1 VTDFKSNIVS
11 LSTRRRVATLVAVIG
26 LLFVASRLAN
36 LWPRDVELVYEV
48 GPEVREVD
56 VDYLQAGEAVSSVRF
71 GQSTMKAG
79 VIRHLVRLQPGEY
92 EVHITLYGQ
101 DRSATEQLRG
111 LSVPAA
117 RATRIDLKAA
127 TGSSE

>member
-1 VTDFKSNIVS
+1 
-11 LSTRRRVATLVAVIG
+11 
-26 LLFVASRLAN
+26 
-36 LWPRDVELVYEV
+36 
-48 GPEVREVD
+48 
-56 VDYLQAGEAVSSVRF
+56 
-71 GQSTMKAG
+71 MKAG
-79 VIRHLVRLQPGEY
+79 VIRHVVRLQPGEY